1 MSAGDSIYTG
11 LSDVGKAKSAIGL
24 IFGIII
30 SIILIAVAIYLF
42 TKNQKDIVN
51 STAKVTSSTC
61 SQSGKSISCQ
71 LGIAYTV
78 DKKDYTGSISTLTST
93 KYTTGMDV
101 PISYN
106 SKNPLDVT
114 YKQVNDKTVAFI
126 LLGVAVLLL
135 LITSVSYYM
144 TSRSKA
150 YAAFEGAE
158 GIAKIL

>member
-1 MSAGDSIYTG
+1 MSTGDAIYTG
-11 LSDVGKAKSAIGL
+11 LSDVGKAKSTIGL

-30 SIILIAVAIYLF
+30 SIILIAIAIYLF
-42 TKNQKDIVN
+42 TRNQKDIVN
-51 STAKVTSSTC
+51 STAKVTSSNC
-61 SQSGKSISCQ
+61 SKEGKSINCQ
-71 LGIAYTV
+71 LQITYTIN
-78 DKKDYTGSISTLTST
+78 KKVYTGSISTLTST

-114 YKQVNDKTVAFI
+114 YRQVNDKTVAFI
-126 LLGVAVLLL
+126 LLGIAVLLL

-144 TSRSKA
+144 TSHSKA

-158 GIAKIL
+158 GIARAI